1 MPIPLNEPPIHP
13 TASAQKGIF
22 LVISL
27 AAILPPSIACQVTH
41 TTAAVM
47 IQSSTDQDLLL
58 TRQYT
63 RMKKLI
69 KARAVNIMTLP
80 DTLGA
85 LSPVMAIVRFDPEGC
100 LDMMGQKS
108 KTGRQ

>member
-1 MPIPLNEPPIHP
+1 
-13 TASAQKGIF
+13 
-22 LVISL
+22 
-27 AAILPPSIACQVTH
+27 
-41 TTAAVM
+41 M

-100 LDMMGQKS
+100 LDMMDQKS
-108 KTGRQ
+108 KTGEAVRAGNSLN